1 MVRSF
6 IVAPTMAVMLG
17 LIIAS
22 FSSASP
28 QEKCD
33 YDKWAG
39 GSLEEMRT
47 IKAGMTRAD
56 LLKVF
61 AQEGGLSTRTHERFV
76 YRHSPLIHVDVE
88 FEAVSS
94 PGNAENSASAQD
106 KIRNISRPYLD
117 NMVVD

>member
-6 IVAPTMAVMLG
+6 IVAPTMAIVFG

-22 FSSASP
+22 FSPASP

-33 YDKWAG
+33 YDKWVG
-39 GSLEEMRT
+39 SSLEEIRT

-61 AQEGGLSTRTHERFV
+61 DQEGGLSTRTHERFV
-76 YRHSPLIHVDVE
+76 YRHSQLIHVDVE

-94 PGNAENSASAQD
+94 PGGAQNSASAKD

-117 NMVVD
+117 NMIVD

>member
-6 IVAPTMAVMLG
+6 IVAPTMAVVLG

-22 FSSASP
+22 FSPASP

-33 YDKWAG
+33 YDKWVG
-39 GSLEEMRT
+39 SSLEEIRT

-61 AQEGGLSTRTHERFV
+61 GQEGGLSTRTHERFV

-94 PGNAENSASAQD
+94 PGDAENNASAKD